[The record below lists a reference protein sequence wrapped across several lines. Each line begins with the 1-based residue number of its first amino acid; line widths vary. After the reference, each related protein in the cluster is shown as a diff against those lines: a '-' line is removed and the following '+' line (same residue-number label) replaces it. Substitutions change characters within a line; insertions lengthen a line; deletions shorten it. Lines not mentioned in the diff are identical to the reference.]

1 VERRRAVIVQVLNRD
16 TMSRIVESVLA
27 GSSRIEVLDRGMN
40 RTIFRWRDDNGAS
53 VVAKLWNRPDLK
65 GSVRR
70 CLGIDS
76 ASHEWRSLVRLDRA
90 GLRVPRPLGRCR
102 VPTNHQAF
110 TEAVIMEDIG
120 DCDDAMDYIKSL
132 ISAGEE
138 AKIQS
143 VEQQLID
150 MTVAILAAGMIDTDH
165 SLVNVLVRN
174 DGELIRMDVE
184 MARWVGVPQIFGGMY
199 GRMLGR
205 LMGSYTFAV
214 QPDDQ
219 RVRRFAQQLA
229 SQLGPPRRAMRVA
242 QRYLDAM
249 LAEQKARKNIDMNV
263 ANVWGA

>member
-1 VERRRAVIVQVLNRD
+1 MIVKMLNRD
-16 TMSRIVESVLA
+16 TMSQIVESVLA
-27 GSSRIEVLDRGMN
+27 GSPRVEVLYRGKN
-40 RTIFRWRDDNGAS
+40 RTIFRWRGDNGAS
-53 VVAKLWNRPDLK
+53 LVAKFWNRPDLK

-70 CLGIDS
+70 CLGIES

-102 VPTNHQAF
+102 VPPNHQAF

-120 DCDDAMDYIKSL
+120 DCDYATNYLKSL
-132 ISAGEE
+132 ISGGEE

-165 SLVNVLVRN
+165 SLVNVVARR
-174 DGELIRMDVE
+174 DGELIRMDLE

-199 GRMLGR
+199 GGMLGR
-205 LMGSYTFAV
+205 LLGSYTFAV

-219 RVRRFAQQLA
+219 RVRRFAQRLA

-249 LAEQKARKNIDMNV
+249 LAEQKARKNIDMHV